1 MVRRPVA
8 RSGKATPNLVSLHVG
23 PVSLRS
29 SECRHVLCRGRMR
42 CRLPRCMEPLW
53 RRAVILDLIS
63 FARPAQCAGVP
74 RVPVLCLKA
83 SFGGWVNFIDYR
95 FRALS
100 RIHSLP
106 TPIPTGTVFGDTG
119 RDSGSALT
127 GGSAYSQDVRLTP
140 RPSAIWMAPI
150 AGSISP
156 GSNPGPA
163 ASNRIASARAFTQ

>member
-63 FARPAQCAGVP
+63 FPRSASACGRPEGSCAMPEGEL
-74 RVPVLCLKA
+74 R
-83 SFGGWVNFIDYR
+83 GWVNFIDYR
-95 FRALS
+95 FRVATC
-100 RIHSLP
+100 R
-106 TPIPTGTVFGDTG
+106 
-119 RDSGSALT
+119 
-127 GGSAYSQDVRLTP
+127 RL
-140 RPSAIWMAPI
+140 
-150 AGSISP
+150 
-156 GSNPGPA
+156 
-163 ASNRIASARAFTQ
+163 

>member
-1 MVRRPVA
+1 VVRRPVA

-63 FARPAQCAGVP
+63 FARPAQCTGVP

-95 FRALS
+95 FRVA
-100 RIHSLP
+100 
-106 TPIPTGTVFGDTG
+106 TC
-119 RDSGSALT
+119 
-127 GGSAYSQDVRLTP
+127 
-140 RPSAIWMAPI
+140 RPPVK
-150 AGSISP
+150 
-156 GSNPGPA
+156 
-163 ASNRIASARAFTQ
+163 